1 MTWKKLSKHGRR
13 SVWMNREHMTE
24 LKCKK
29 RSTQKVET
37 DMGYL
42 KGIETLPRSAG
53 MKLGKFKLSS
63 SWN

>member
-1 MTWKKLSKHGRR
+1 
-13 SVWMNREHMTE
+13 MNREHMTE